1 MTGRSAR
8 QDTPPRKGSRSKAR
22 KRALDI
28 LFESEARAEDPLDV
42 LRRRIAGS
50 DAPPVSDFAQTLVEG
65 VVAHREHIDASLG
78 EMARG
83 WSVERMA
90 AVDRAILRIGAYEVL
105 FTDDVDD
112 AVAIDEAILLAREL
126 STDDSPRFVNG
137 VLAGCCGTGRSSSR
151 SRRSRRRS
159 RRAAFPPRL
168 AAVPVAGAGVLVTRL
183 GYGRHG
189 RPQRGGHRWSPSGQ
203 RAPRK
208 LRSSRGDQGCWHALS
223 GRPQPATRRK
233 RTNPGKHV
241 WQAVLGYRSLRSRST
256 AVWSRS
262 ASSSRCS
269 SGF

>member
-1 MTGRSAR
+1 VGDAAERSSTRRVVAER
-8 QDTPPRKGSRSKAR
+8 GQAPHRDIPSRKGSRSKAR

-137 VLAGCCGTGRSSSR
+137 VLAGLASGRR
-151 SRRSRRRS
+151 EPV
-159 RRAAFPPRL
+159 AAPERERVDVPPDAEL
-168 AAVPVAGAGVLVTRL
+168 AAPEADGADARP
-183 GYGRHG
+183 HG
-189 RPQRGGHRWSPSGQ
+189 ADAEDTDG
-203 RAPRK
+203 
-208 LRSSRGDQGCWHALS
+208 
-223 GRPQPATRRK
+223 
-233 RTNPGKHV
+233 
-241 WQAVLGYRSLRSRST
+241 
-256 AVWSRS
+256 
-262 ASSSRCS
+262 
-269 SGF
+269 

>member
-1 MTGRSAR
+1 VGDDAERSSTRVAAGRSAH

-28 LFESEARAEDPLDV
+28 LFESEARAENPLDV

-137 VLAGCCGTGRSSSR
+137 VLAGLASGRR
-151 SRRSRRRS
+151 E
-159 RRAAFPPRL
+159 
-168 AAVPVAGAGVLVTRL
+168 PVAAPERERVDVPPDAELAEPAADGAGDT
-183 GYGRHG
+183 
-189 RPQRGGHRWSPSGQ
+189 
-203 RAPRK
+203 
-208 LRSSRGDQGCWHALS
+208 DE
-223 GRPQPATRRK
+223 
-233 RTNPGKHV
+233 
-241 WQAVLGYRSLRSRST
+241 
-256 AVWSRS
+256 
-262 ASSSRCS
+262 
-269 SGF
+269 

>member
-1 MTGRSAR
+1 VADAAERSPTRPREPR

-105 FTDDVDD
+105 FTDVDD

-137 VLAGCCGTGRSSSR
+137 VLAGLASGRR
-151 SRRSRRRS
+151 E
-159 RRAAFPPRL
+159 
-168 AAVPVAGAGVLVTRL
+168 PVA
-183 GYGRHG
+183 
-189 RPQRGGHRWSPSGQ
+189 
-203 RAPRK
+203 APDRERVEVPPEAE
-208 LRSSRGDQGCWHALS
+208 LADA
-223 GRPQPATRRK
+223 QPAGADDDLPARGE
-233 RTNPGKHV
+233 P
-241 WQAVLGYRSLRSRST
+241 
-256 AVWSRS
+256 S
-262 ASSSRCS
+262 AD
-269 SGF
+269 

>member
-1 MTGRSAR
+1 VGDAAERGSSQRVVAGRGPSPHR
-8 QDTPPRKGSRSKAR
+8 DIPSRKGSRSKAR

-137 VLAGCCGTGRSSSR
+137 VLAGLASGRREPVAAPERERVDVPPDAELAAPEADSAAAQPETSR
-151 SRRSRRRS
+151 NE
-159 RRAAFPPRL
+159 RRA
-168 AAVPVAGAGVLVTRL
+168 
-183 GYGRHG
+183 
-189 RPQRGGHRWSPSGQ
+189 PS
-203 RAPRK
+203 
-208 LRSSRGDQGCWHALS
+208 
-223 GRPQPATRRK
+223 
-233 RTNPGKHV
+233 V
-241 WQAVLGYRSLRSRST
+241 E
-256 AVWSRS
+256 
-262 ASSSRCS
+262 
-269 SGF
+269 

>member
-1 MTGRSAR
+1 VAAGRGQAPHRDIPS
-8 QDTPPRKGSRSKAR
+8 RKGSRSKAR

-28 LFESEARAEDPLDV
+28 LFESEARAAPPLDV

-137 VLAGCCGTGRSSSR
+137 VLAGLASGRR
-151 SRRSRRRS
+151 EPV
-159 RRAAFPPRL
+159 AAPERERVDVPPDAEL
-168 AAVPVAGAGVLVTRL
+168 AAPETGGSDARPDGADAEDTDG
-183 GYGRHG
+183 
-189 RPQRGGHRWSPSGQ
+189 
-203 RAPRK
+203 
-208 LRSSRGDQGCWHALS
+208 
-223 GRPQPATRRK
+223 
-233 RTNPGKHV
+233 
-241 WQAVLGYRSLRSRST
+241 
-256 AVWSRS
+256 
-262 ASSSRCS
+262 
-269 SGF
+269 

>member
-1 MTGRSAR
+1 VVAERGQAPHRDIPS
-8 QDTPPRKGSRSKAR
+8 RKGSRSKAR

-137 VLAGCCGTGRSSSR
+137 VLAGLASGRR
-151 SRRSRRRS
+151 EPV
-159 RRAAFPPRL
+159 AAPERERVDVPPDAEL
-168 AAVPVAGAGVLVTRL
+168 AAPEADGADARP
-183 GYGRHG
+183 HG
-189 RPQRGGHRWSPSGQ
+189 ADAEDTDG
-203 RAPRK
+203 
-208 LRSSRGDQGCWHALS
+208 
-223 GRPQPATRRK
+223 
-233 RTNPGKHV
+233 
-241 WQAVLGYRSLRSRST
+241 
-256 AVWSRS
+256 
-262 ASSSRCS
+262 
-269 SGF
+269 